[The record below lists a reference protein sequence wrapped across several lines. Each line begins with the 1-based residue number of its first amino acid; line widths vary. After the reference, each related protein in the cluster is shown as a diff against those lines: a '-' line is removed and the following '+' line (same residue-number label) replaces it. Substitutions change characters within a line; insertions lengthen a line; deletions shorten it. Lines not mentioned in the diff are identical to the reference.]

1 MNKSVKVKMG
11 KCGYRLSHFSV
22 IIFQDLSHKLSTV
35 NFLQADVNFG
45 KNIFTTNKNFL
56 GAIKSLKC
64 ILLLDICRP
73 SLTTFFSE
81 VLTGEG
87 VNMWE
92 EFYEGEINVVCGHS
106 VFKGWL
112 LHL

>member
-92 EFYEGEINVVCGHS
+92 EFYEGEINVVCGHL
-106 VFKGWL
+106 VFKGRL